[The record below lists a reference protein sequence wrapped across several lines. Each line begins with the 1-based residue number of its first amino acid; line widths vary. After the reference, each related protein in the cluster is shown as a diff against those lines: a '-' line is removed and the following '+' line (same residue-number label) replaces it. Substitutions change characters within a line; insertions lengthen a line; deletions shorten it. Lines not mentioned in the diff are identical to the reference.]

1 MNAITSTEV
10 CGQSVLNALREKMR
24 FVLESSIYDA
34 DEARISVLS
43 SEYKDHQF
51 IKGIFNI
58 RVDPNTHALVFRGT
72 VCEDK
77 TEVVV
82 YK

>member
-1 MNAITSTEV
+1 MNTITPTEV

-24 FVLESSIYDA
+24 FVLENSIYDA

-43 SEYKDHQF
+43 SEYRDHQF
-51 IKGIFNI
+51 IKGTFTI
-58 RVDPNTHALVFRGT
+58 RVDPITHALVFQGT
-72 VCEDK
+72 VCENK